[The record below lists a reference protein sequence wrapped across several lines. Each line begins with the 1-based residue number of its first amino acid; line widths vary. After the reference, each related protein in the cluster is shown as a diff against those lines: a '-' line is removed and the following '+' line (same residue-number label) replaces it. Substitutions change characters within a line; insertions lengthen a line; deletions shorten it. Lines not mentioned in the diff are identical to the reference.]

1 MELSKGPRRIFKQQQ
16 QTKLYSH
23 TLNLNTIALQ
33 ISQKMLF
40 GAGKSNR
47 IENNENES
55 TYQYRTRW
63 KHAFSTHIIKK
74 RSSFAKIHTC
84 STHTWEKQD
93 VLLTFAFHY
102 ILHHNMTT
110 TRHTSFSLEQH
121 LIFLS
126 YHPLLSGG
134 VTGKNGVTHIHY
146 NCIADN
152 INYSLTVLFYI
163 LLILIQPT
171 IL

>member
-16 QTKLYSH
+16 QTKLNSH

-40 GAGKSNR
+40 GAGKSN
-47 IENNENES
+47 
-55 TYQYRTRW
+55 QYRTLW

-93 VLLTFAFHY
+93 VLLTFAFRY
-102 ILHHNMTT
+102 ILHHNKTT

-126 YHPLLSGG
+126 YHRLLSGG

>member
-1 MELSKGPRRIFKQQQ
+1 
-16 QTKLYSH
+16 
-23 TLNLNTIALQ
+23 
-33 ISQKMLF
+33 
-40 GAGKSNR
+40 
-47 IENNENES
+47 
-55 TYQYRTRW
+55 
-63 KHAFSTHIIKK
+63 
-74 RSSFAKIHTC
+74 
-84 STHTWEKQD
+84 
-93 VLLTFAFHY
+93 
-102 ILHHNMTT
+102 MTT
-110 TRHTSFSLEQH
+110 TMHTSFSLEQH